1 MSDRNTVFTD
11 SFEDEGEDFNL
22 MEYLMRYMRY
32 WYLFPIFLFISLSLA
47 VLYLKTSQQVY
58 LTRAVLL
65 IKDQKKG
72 IGGSSSDILQELSQF
87 GGNKL
92 VENEIE
98 VFKSQALM
106 QRVIS
111 DLGLGITYTTQDG
124 LRTKVLY
131 NASPVIVRPDTLF
144 AYAYEE
150 PMEIKLN
157 GNQFSINDE
166 EKEFSYGK
174 KLKNSWGVF
183 TVLRGIPDSTVH
195 EVNVV
200 FKEERSLLESI
211 LKNLEVKQ
219 PNVKSTVLEL
229 TYEDPSTVRGK
240 DILNKLLDVYVKSSL
255 NDKNIEVSNTLKFI
269 ENRLDLITG
278 ELVEV
283 EKDVESYKRNQSLTD
298 ISAES
303 TIFLESI
310 KDNDKRLNEVNNQLN
325 VLNDVERYIQSNLQ
339 GVVAPATYMISD
351 PVLVSL
357 LTKFNE
363 MVLEKERLALT
374 TKENNPLMQTL
385 TNQVEATRRA
395 INENIRSLKNTLT
408 VTQQSLEGINKRF
421 TTGLRSIP
429 QKERE
434 YISIKRQQTIK
445 EGLYLYLLQKR
456 EETALTYAASVTDSR
471 IIDQPV
477 STVKP
482 IKPKSLLVMAGA
494 GVAGFAIPL
503 LLINLLFL
511 LNNTV
516 QSREQIE
523 KASNATILGEI
534 GVLKNNKNKP
544 EEGVIQMANKSA
556 VAEQFR
562 ALRTNLQYLGNSEKP
577 VRKLMFTSTIG
588 GEGKSFVSINLGASL
603 AFSDKKVVLI
613 GLDLRKPTLHERL
626 NVSNFKGA
634 STYLI
639 GQGKLEDL
647 VVETKVHPN
656 LHVLPSGPIP
666 PNPSELLSNG
676 RLETMIEELSKK
688 YDYVL
693 VDAPPYG
700 LVTDA
705 AIIADYVE
713 ATLYLVRYNYTILPN
728 LKRIGELKK
737 AGNFPKLS
745 VVYNGVNYGSG
756 YGYGYGYG
764 YYTEAEQDTLTK
776 AIRGVRK
783 WIRQG

>member
-1 MSDRNTVFTD
+1 MSDKNTVFTD
-11 SFEDEGEDFNL
+11 SFEEEGNEFNL
-22 MEYLMRYMRY
+22 LEYLMRYLRY
-32 WYLFPIFLFISLSLA
+32 WYLFPLFLFLTLSA
-47 VLYLKTSQQVY
+47 AFLYLKTSQQVY
-58 LTRAVLL
+58 LTRAVVL

-72 IGGSSSDILQELSQF
+72 IGGSSADILQELSQF
-87 GGNKL
+87 GGSKL
-92 VENEIE
+92 VENEME

-106 QRVIS
+106 ERVIN
-111 DLGLGITYTTQDG
+111 DLGLNITYTAQDG
-124 LRTKVLY
+124 LRHKVLY
-131 NASPVIVRPDTLF
+131 NTSPVIVRTDTLF
-144 AYAYEE
+144 EYAYEE
-150 PMEIKLN
+150 PMEIHLVGDK
-157 GNQFSINDE
+157 FTINDE
-166 EKEFSYGK
+166 EKEFAYGK
-174 KLKNSWGVF
+174 KLKNSWGEF
-183 TVLRGIPDSTVH
+183 TVLRGIPDSTVTS
-195 EVNVV
+195 VNVI
-200 FKEERSLLESI
+200 FKEQRSLLESM

-219 PNVKSTVLEL
+219 PNIKSTVLEL
-229 TYEDPSTVRGK
+229 TYEDPSTSRGK
-240 DILNKLLDVYVKSSL
+240 DILNKLLEVYVRSSL

-283 EKDVESYKRNQSLTD
+283 EKDVESYKRTQGLTD
-298 ISAES
+298 IGAES

-310 KDNDKRLNEVNNQLN
+310 KDNDKRLNEVSNQLS

-363 MVLEKERLALT
+363 LALEKERLALT
-374 TKENNPLMQTL
+374 TKENNPLLQTL
-385 TNQVEATRRA
+385 TNQVAATRQA

-408 VTQQSLEGINKRF
+408 VTQQNLENINKRF
-421 TTGLRSIP
+421 STGLRAIP

-482 IKPKSLLVMAGA
+482 IKPKPLVVILGA
-494 GVAGFAIPL
+494 GIAGVAIPL
-503 LLINLLFL
+503 LLINLLFM

-516 QSREQIE
+516 QSRDQIE
-523 KASNATILGEI
+523 RGANTTILGEI
-534 GVLKNNKNKP
+534 GVLKTNKNRP
-544 EEGVIQMANKSA
+544 EDGVIQMTSKSA

-562 ALRTNLQYLGNSEKP
+562 ALRTNLQYLGNDNS
-577 VRKLMFTSTIG
+577 VRKLMFTSSIG

-626 NVSNFKGA
+626 GVSNLRGA

-647 VVETKVHPN
+647 IVKTKVHPN
-656 LHVLPSGPIP
+656 LDVLPSGPIP
-666 PNPSELLSNG
+666 PNPSELLANG
-676 RLETMIEELSKK
+676 RLGPMIKELSEK

-705 AIIADYVE
+705 AIIAEHID
-713 ATLYLVRYNYTILPN
+713 ATLFLVRYNYTVIPN

-737 AGNFPKLS
+737 AGHFPKLS
-745 VVYNGVNYGSG
+745 VVYNGVNYGGG

-764 YYTEAEQDTLTK
+764 YYTETEQDKFTK
-776 AIRGVRK
+776 MLHSVKR